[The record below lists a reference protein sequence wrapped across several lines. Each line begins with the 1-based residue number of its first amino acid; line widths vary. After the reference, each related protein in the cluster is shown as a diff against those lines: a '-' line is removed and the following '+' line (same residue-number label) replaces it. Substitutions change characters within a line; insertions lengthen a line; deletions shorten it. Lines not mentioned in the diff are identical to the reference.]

1 MPGVKKAA
9 TLGPARRL
17 RGDFHV
23 PGDKSI
29 THRALLLNAIARG
42 PARVTGAGLGE
53 DCLSTLRCLHQL
65 GVEIRRVNDTEVIV
79 QGRGREALV
88 QPADVLDC
96 GNSGTTMRL
105 ILGLLAGL
113 PFSTALTG
121 DESLNGRPM
130 ARITGPLIQMG
141 ARISGRDSANFA
153 PLPIDGRP
161 LAGITYDMPVA
172 SAQLKSA
179 LLLAG
184 VAANGRTVI
193 NQPAISRD
201 HTELMLAA
209 QGVNIET
216 DGLQLSIE
224 GGQDPTAVDVHV
236 PGDISTAAFW
246 LVAASIHPDADITLR
261 GVGVNPT
268 RSGVLKVLGR
278 MGAGIEVT
286 QTPGGAEPV
295 ADVHLRSGGLRAT
308 RIDGDEIPTLIDEL
322 PAIALA
328 ATQAE
333 GTTEIRD
340 AAELRIKETD
350 RIAATAAGLRAM
362 GADIHELDD
371 GLIING
377 PIPLAGAT
385 VSAEDDHRLA
395 MTFGIASLIAR
406 GDTIVD
412 GADSVDISYPGFWDQ
427 LHRLADHD

>member
-1 MPGVKKAA
+1 MPAVKKAA
-9 TLGPARRL
+9 TLVPARRL
-17 RGDFHV
+17 RGDFPV

-29 THRALLLNAIARG
+29 THRALLLNAIAHG

-65 GVEIRRVNDTEVIV
+65 GVEIRRVSDTEVIV

-88 QPADVLDC
+88 EPADVLDC

-141 ARISGRDSANFA
+141 ARISGRDGANFA
-153 PLPIDGRP
+153 PLAIDGRP
-161 LAGITYDMPVA
+161 LAGITYQMPVA

-179 LLLAG
+179 LLLAS
-184 VAANGRTVI
+184 VAASGRTVI

-209 QGVNIET
+209 QGVKIET
-216 DGLQLSIE
+216 DGLQLAIE
-224 GGQDPTAVDVHV
+224 GGQEPTAVDVHV
-236 PGDISTAAFW
+236 PGDVSTAAFW
-246 LVAASIHPDADITLR
+246 LVAAAIHPDAEITLR

-268 RSGVLKVLGR
+268 RSGVLTVLGR
-278 MGAGIEVT
+278 MRAGIEVT
-286 QTPGGAEPV
+286 ETPGGAEPV
-295 ADVHLRSGGLRAT
+295 ADVHLRSSGLRAT
-308 RIDGDEIPTLIDEL
+308 NIGGDEIPTLIDEL
-322 PAIALA
+322 PALALA

-377 PIPLAGAT
+377 PTPLTGAT
-385 VSAEDDHRLA
+385 VNAEGDHRLA
-395 MTFGIASLIAR
+395 MTFGIAGLIAS
-406 GDTIVD
+406 GETIID
-412 GADSVDISYPGFWDQ
+412 GADSVDVSYPGFWD
-427 LHRLADHD
+427 RLRTISEHD